1 MDLPI
6 KNNLAQQLAMLK
18 AGAKESVRGFSAHSQ
33 ARVSGEG
40 AGVAE
45 KR

>member
-6 KNNLAQQLAMLK
+6 KNNLAQQLALWT
-18 AGAKESVRGFSAHSQ
+18 AGTKESVGGFSAHSQ